1 MNQESIAKTGRR
13 VRFALWSIL
22 LIVPVCLLGA
32 PSVLNLEVSPMNDSS
47 VWLTSGWF
55 LLDWFTQVGG
65 SVFAGM
71 NGADNELGVQNVS
84 LVHQLSV
91 VSIFIACSVLIL
103 ALVWQVDRLF
113 LHYSKGKVFSVESA
127 SRFKFIGWLLL
138 TLFAVNAIGS
148 VCLEA
153 VVHQLF
159 QPEALFEQSV
169 AVSQFVMLD
178 LSLLLSGLF
187 MILVAKVM
195 VHGVELQDDA
205 DATI

>member
-32 PSVLNLEVSPMNDSS
+32 PSVFNLEVSPMNDSS

-55 LLDWFTQVGG
+55 LLDWFTQADG
-65 SVFAGM
+65 SVFAGV
-71 NGADNELGVQNVS
+71 NGAGNELGIQNIS
-84 LVHQLSV
+84 WLHQLSV
-91 VSIFIACSVLIL
+91 VSIFIACSVLVL

-113 LHYSKGKVFSVESA
+113 LHYSKGKIFSAESA

-138 TLFAVNAIGS
+138 MLFVVNAIGS

-159 QPEALFEQSV
+159 QPEALFEQSA